1 MIADGDSVLL
11 IDELG
16 NRYSAKASQGK
27 LQTDFGLLNL
37 SAVSGTY
44 PGTGLKSD
52 LGKDFVVIAPPA
64 RKICFFG
71 SLFCDK

>member
-16 NRYSAKASQGK
+16 NRYSAKAGQGK
-27 LQTDFGLLNL
+27 LQTDFGLLDL
-37 SAVSGTY
+37 SSVTGKY
-44 PGTGLKSD
+44 PGSGLKSD
-52 LGKDFVVIAPPA
+52 LGKDFVVITPPA